1 MNIKDLQFDKKN
13 YNKGTEQGDKLLDKS
28 IRKFGYRQP
37 AVVDKNG
44 NIVAG
49 NKRIAKAGELGIDE
63 VNIVK
68 GDPNKIT
75 VIQFDDFDLENDK
88 LTKEYALA
96 DNQVAKV
103 NIEIDTELALGE
115 LGIEIGAE
123 WCISQEIQQQAIED
137 SVADVPENETIITQ
151 FGDIYEIINLDKSLK
166 HTLICG
172 DSTKIETYA
181 KILEKSKADMVVTS
195 PPYWVGFAYEQEKN
209 EEEIKNHIRDVSV
222 NLSVHTNGRIII
234 NTANIASVTIS
245 QKIFGKKQVDL
256 LIDRWRDELNLNG
269 YLARHIRIWAK
280 EGQVRPSSNS
290 DSVDMHWEYIGEF
303 LDNGFSANFV
313 KEDAIWRGQN
323 KIGEWANKWSMSGL
337 WLGVKGNARDNGHVA
352 SFPVEIPWRLIQLY
366 SNQGD
371 IVLEPYG
378 GSGTTLIACEQL
390 KRNAKLI
397 ELDTNYCDLIINRYI
412 KFNLDN
418 DNCKIV
424 IKRNG
429 DTLYNN

>member
-1 MNIKDLQFDKKN
+1 M
-13 YNKGTEQGDKLLDKS
+13 
-28 IRKFGYRQP
+28 
-37 AVVDKNG
+37 
-44 NIVAG
+44 
-49 NKRIAKAGELGIDE
+49 
-63 VNIVK
+63 
-68 GDPNKIT
+68 
-75 VIQFDDFDLENDK
+75 
-88 LTKEYALA
+88 
-96 DNQVAKV
+96 
-103 NIEIDTELALGE
+103 
-115 LGIEIGAE
+115 
-123 WCISQEIQQQAIED
+123 
-137 SVADVPENETIITQ
+137 
-151 FGDIYEIINLDKSLK
+151 DKSLK